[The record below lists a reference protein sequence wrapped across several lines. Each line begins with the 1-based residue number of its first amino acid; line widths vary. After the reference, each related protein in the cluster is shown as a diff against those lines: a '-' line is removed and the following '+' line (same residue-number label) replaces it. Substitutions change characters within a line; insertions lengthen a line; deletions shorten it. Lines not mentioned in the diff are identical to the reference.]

1 MTGQPSDGSI
11 YSEVESEIVLQK
23 LAFLAKGSRQH
34 FSSLL
39 AWLSGLKLLVA
50 AKPRAAAMQMMP
62 SADAS
67 VSTNANVMGIFAQP
81 RTQELSLTGVKAAGT
96 KAAEDS

>member
-11 YSEVESEIVLQK
+11 SSEIESENVLQK
-23 LAFLAKGSRQH
+23 LAFLAKGSLQH

-39 AWLSGLKLLVA
+39 VQLTGLQLLVA

-62 SADAS
+62 STDAS
-67 VSTNANVMGIFAQP
+67 VSTNANVMGMFAQP
-81 RTQELSLTGVKAAGT
+81 RTQELSLVGA
-96 KAAEDS
+96 KAAEDG

>member
-11 YSEVESEIVLQK
+11 SSEIESEIVLQK
-23 LAFLAKGSRQH
+23 LAFLAKGSLQH

-39 AWLSGLKLLVA
+39 VQLTGLKLLVA

-62 SADAS
+62 STDAS
-67 VSTNANVMGIFAQP
+67 VSTNANVMGMFAQP
-81 RTQELSLTGVKAAGT
+81 RTQELSLVGA
-96 KAAEDS
+96 KAAEDG